1 MASVK
6 AYYGMVS
13 LLDEFPM
20 VHQTF
25 NVVPSLIAQVQDY
38 VKGTAQDEFL
48 HVVSKPAAEL
58 TQEER
63 RFALQYLFQAQPVR
77 LIGRYPRYAQLREE
91 FAALNFDVAR
101 AEKQFQ
107 TQDYADLQ
115 VLSQIAWFDEFY
127 LSDRQVAALIRKGRD
142 FDGADQQTM
151 LAKQH
156 EIISAV
162 LPAYRSAMDR
172 GLIEISTSPFYHPIL
187 PLLCDSDQGRTSS
200 PGLPLPHDRFQ
211 HPEDASHQVQRC
223 LQLHEEVFGRR
234 PSGVWPSEGS
244 ISEEVFRLGS
254 VAQVRW
260 MASDEGV
267 LGRTINSYF
276 ERTGDGVL
284 SAEGAKNLYR
294 VWRFEKDET
303 RMHLLF
309 RDHSLSDLIGF
320 VYAGMQPSDAAQHFM
335 DKMKKSCQAVLET
348 GRDAVVPVI
357 LDGENAW
364 EYYPESGREFLRAL
378 YSAFTNDPQIECLTV
393 SEAIARTPE
402 EHFGKLDH
410 LVPGSWINSNFNV
423 WIGSPEDN
431 KSWDYL
437 AAARDSFTERSASGE
452 LSEEQK
458 ALAFEELMI
467 SEGSDWNWWYG
478 PEHHSVNDPEFDE
491 LYRKHLSNVYQ
502 LIGMSP
508 PEHLAQPISTGRAAA
523 FFTEQTAY
531 IHPEIDG
538 EKVGYFEWLGA
549 AHYVADRR
557 NSAMHGKRFLFH
569 SAYAGIDAEFLYCRL
584 DFTDEMFRPETDE
597 LSADMTITVNVE
609 RQTAD

>member
-1 MASVK
+1 M
-6 AYYGMVS
+6 
-13 LLDEFPM
+13 
-20 VHQTF
+20 
-25 NVVPSLIAQVQDY
+25 
-38 VKGTAQDEFL
+38 
-48 HVVSKPAAEL
+48 
-58 TQEER
+58 
-63 RFALQYLFQAQPVR
+63 
-77 LIGRYPRYAQLREE
+77 
-91 FAALNFDVAR
+91 
-101 AEKQFQ
+101 
-107 TQDYADLQ
+107 
-115 VLSQIAWFDEFY
+115 
-127 LSDRQVAALIRKGRD
+127 SDRQVAALIRKGRD

-187 PLLCDSDQGRTSS
+187 PLLCDSDQGRISS
-200 PGLPLPHDRFQ
+200 PGLLLPHDRFQ
-211 HPEDASHQVQRC
+211 HPEDASHQLQRG

-303 RMHLLF
+303 RMHLVF

-452 LSEEQK
+452 LSEEHK

-502 LIGMSP
+502 LIGVSP

-609 RQTAD
+609 RQTATGQSDGRNHRLDIQLVDGKMQSFELQNEALSSSNALNGSAKHGHPNASAATPAHPDPQLSVGVSRVMEMRISLAYLQAESGDTLQLRFSAWENQLPTDALPEQGAIAVRVITEQELSKVATGEHWNV